1 MSVNPSAPPRRRR
14 AISTRFFTSGVN
26 FAMRYLRDLPR
37 RTHDGVD
44 RRRLLPEADAA
55 FFNIGT
61 GKVHL
66 QRHADEV
73 AWVLLSCA
81 GKVFLLVRKKL
92 TTTGHRLL
100 RRKENNGRRIA
111 RRPRSGGRWSSAS
124 RSVPPRRGAWG
135 CRDGA
140 RRRGPSSRRLP
151 WSPPPRAVLSRRR
164 SRACPTRS

>member
-124 RSVPPRRGAWG
+124 RAVLPDAGRGVAVMG
-135 CRDGA
+135 RGGEALRHVGSHGLHRPERFYLDAAAERA
-140 RRRGPSSRRLP
+140 RRS
-151 WSPPPRAVLSRRR
+151 
-164 SRACPTRS
+164 